1 MHTSYLPMHENEISE
16 IIIGKCLDI
25 HKKYGPGLLESFYDN
40 CLYNKLLDT
49 GLKIERQKPI
59 YVTDENIKHK
69 KYYKID
75 FLVEDKV
82 VVELKS
88 VRCFAPVH
96 NAQLLTYIKILNK
109 KLGLLINF
117 NRATLKEG
125 IKRVVNGI

>member
-1 MHTSYLPMHENEISE
+1 MHENEISE
-16 IIIGKCLDI
+16 IIIGKCLGI

-40 CLYNKLLDT
+40 CLYNELLET

-59 YVTDENIKHK
+59 FILNENIKVK
-69 KYYKID
+69 KYYKVD
-75 FLVEDKV
+75 FLVDDKV

-88 VRCFAPVH
+88 ISCFAPVH
-96 NAQLLTYIKILNK
+96 SAQLLTYLKILNK